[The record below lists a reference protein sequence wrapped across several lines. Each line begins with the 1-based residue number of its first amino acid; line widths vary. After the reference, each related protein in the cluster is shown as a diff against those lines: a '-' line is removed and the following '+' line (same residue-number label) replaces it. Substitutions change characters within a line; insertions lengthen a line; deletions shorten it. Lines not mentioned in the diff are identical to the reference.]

1 MELGAI
7 QLSAYSRLFS
17 SAVVRELATKKKSG
31 RFARLA
37 AESGVL
43 KQTRKVRVVADVF
56 DAAFDVL
63 KQVGL
68 RDEYI
73 YKAALT
79 HRVLLG
85 KHNLKTA
92 CMLTEFRAGECKAD
106 VSILNG
112 TTTVFEIKSER
123 DSLTRLERQIQNYKR
138 VFASVV
144 VIVGENHV
152 SSVLRA
158 TSADVGVLSL
168 SRRYQISTKREPIVC
183 ADRICPATVFDSLR
197 IAEAKSILQSVGR
210 TVPELPNTQMHAAL
224 RAMFAT
230 LDPEAVH
237 DGMLETL
244 KRSRSL
250 LPLADLVEQLPRSLQ
265 PAALWVP
272 MRKSDH
278 DKLVAAVQTPLQQAM
293 DWA

>member
-1 MELGAI
+1 MELNST

-17 SAVVRELATKKKSG
+17 SAVVRELATKRKSI

-43 KQTRKVRVVADVF
+43 KQARKACVVGDVF

-63 KQVGL
+63 KQEGL

-106 VSILNG
+106 ISILNG
-112 TTTVFEIKSER
+112 TSTVFEIKSER
-123 DSLTRLERQIQNYKR
+123 DSLTRLERQIKNYKR

-144 VIVGENHV
+144 VIVSESHV

-158 TSADVGVLSL
+158 TSKDVGVLSL
-168 SRRYQISTKREPIVC
+168 SRRYQISTKREAIVSPG
-183 ADRICPATVFDSLR
+183 RICPATVFDSLR
-197 IAEAKSILQSVGR
+197 IAEAKSILKYLGR

-224 RAMFAT
+224 RSMFAT

-237 DGMLETL
+237 EGMLETL
-244 KRSRSL
+244 KKSRSL
-250 LPLADLVEQLPRSLQ
+250 LPLAKLVEQLPRSLQ

-278 DKLVAAVQTPLQQAM
+278 DKLVAAVQTPLQHAM
-293 DWA
+293 NWA

>member
-1 MELGAI
+1 
-7 QLSAYSRLFS
+7 
-17 SAVVRELATKKKSG
+17 
-31 RFARLA
+31 
-37 AESGVL
+37 VL
-43 KQTRKVRVVADVF
+43 KHARKARVVADVF

-63 KQVGL
+63 KKGGL

-123 DSLTRLERQIQNYKR
+123 DSLSRLEHQVANYKR

-152 SSVLRA
+152 GSVLRA
-158 TSADVGVLSL
+158 TSKDVGVLSL
-168 SRRYQISTKREPIVC
+168 SRRYQISTEREPVVC
-183 ADRICPATVFDSLR
+183 AGRICPATVFDSLR
-197 IAEAKSILQSVGR
+197 MSEAKSILTDAGR
-210 TVPELPNTQMHAAL
+210 AVPDLPNTQTHAAL
-224 RAMFAT
+224 RSIFAT
-230 LDPEAVH
+230 LEPKAVH
-237 DGMLETL
+237 DGMLSTL
-244 KRSRSL
+244 KKSRSL
-250 LPLADLVEQLPRSLQ
+250 LPLANLIEKLPRSLQ

-278 DKLVAAVQTPLQQAM
+278 DKLVAAVQTPLPQAM
-293 DWA
+293 SWA

>member
-1 MELGAI
+1 MK
-7 QLSAYSRLFS
+7 SA
-17 SAVVRELATKKKSG
+17 

-43 KQTRKVRVVADVF
+43 KQTPKARVVADVF

-63 KQVGL
+63 KQGGL

-79 HRVLLG
+79 HRILLG

-112 TTTVFEIKSER
+112 TTTAFEIKSER
-123 DSLTRLERQIQNYKR
+123 DSLSRLQRQIENYKR

-158 TSADVGVLSL
+158 TSKDVGVLSL
-168 SRRYQISTKREPIVC
+168 SRRYQISTEREPIVC
-183 ADRICPATVFDSLR
+183 PARICSATVFDSLR
-197 IAEAKSILQSVGR
+197 MAEAKLIIKSAGQTI
-210 TVPELPNTQMHAAL
+210 PDLPNTQMHAAL
-224 RAMFAT
+224 RAVFT
-230 LDPEAVH
+230 LLEPQIVH
-237 DGMLETL
+237 DGMLAAL
-244 KRSRSL
+244 KKTRSL
-250 LPLADLVEQLPRSLQ
+250 LPLAKLVDQLPRSLQ

-272 MRKSDH
+272 MRRSNH
-278 DKLVAAVQTPLQQAM
+278 DKLVAAVQTPLRQAM
-293 DWA
+293 GWA